1 MILLA
6 YTACKNGKWIQW
18 LASSGGTPKSSMRS
32 QLSKP
37 TARGGRTAGA
47 AQGHGKSIP
56 PSDIPDKLY
65 FKIGEVAKLCG
76 IQTYVLR
83 FWESEFPQLHPTKS
97 GTGQRLYRK
106 RDVEMAL
113 KVRRLLYDEGYT
125 IPGAR
130 QAFQMEARTHRA
142 EPEAQLELSVAPAPP
157 APMKMNKLKA
167 ELREILG
174 MLSAPPGRPRL
185 VGRDT
190 QRAKLPATPEL
201 FRD

>member
-1 MILLA
+1 
-6 YTACKNGKWIQW
+6 
-18 LASSGGTPKSSMRS
+18 MRS

-37 TARGGRTAGA
+37 TAKGGRTAGT
-47 AQGHGKSIP
+47 GPSHGKSIG

-130 QAFQMEARTHRA
+130 QAFQLEARSRGP
-142 EPEAQLELSVAPAPP
+142 EPEAQMELSVTPVPSAPI
-157 APMKMNKLKA
+157 KMHKLKA

-174 MLSAPPGRPRL
+174 MLSAPAGRPRL
-185 VGRDT
+185 VSRNANRET
-190 QRAKLPATPEL
+190 QRSKLPATPEL

>member
-1 MILLA
+1 
-6 YTACKNGKWIQW
+6 
-18 LASSGGTPKSSMRS
+18 MRS

-37 TARGGRTAGA
+37 TAKGGRTVGA
-47 AQGHGKSIP
+47 APGHGKSIP

-65 FKIGEVAKLCG
+65 FKIGEVARLCG

-130 QAFQMEARTHRA
+130 QAFQLEARARGT
-142 EPEAQLELSVAPAPP
+142 EPAAQMELSVAPPPSQAPV
-157 APMKMNKLKA
+157 KMHKLKT

-174 MLSAPPGRPRL
+174 MLSAPAGRPRL
-185 VGRDT
+185 VSREGNRD
-190 QRAKLPATPEL
+190 RSSIPGTPEL
-201 FRD
+201 FQD

>member
-1 MILLA
+1 
-6 YTACKNGKWIQW
+6 
-18 LASSGGTPKSSMRS
+18 MRS

-37 TARGGRTAGA
+37 TAKGGRADGAG
-47 AQGHGKSIP
+47 QVHGKSIP

-130 QAFQMEARTHRA
+130 QAFQMEARSRGS
-142 EPEAQLELSVAPAPP
+142 EPEAQMELSVAPNPSAPI
-157 APMKMNKLKA
+157 KLHKLKA

-174 MLSAPPGRPRL
+174 MLSAPAARPRL
-185 VGRDT
+185 VRRDGST
-190 QRAKLPATPEL
+190 DSERSRLPVTPEL